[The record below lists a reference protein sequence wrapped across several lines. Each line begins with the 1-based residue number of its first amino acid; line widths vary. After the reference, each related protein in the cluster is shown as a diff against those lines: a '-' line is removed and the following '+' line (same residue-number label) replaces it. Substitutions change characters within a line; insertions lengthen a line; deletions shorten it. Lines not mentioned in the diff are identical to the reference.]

1 MDQTFLQ
8 AIPLLAGLSAEERAD
23 LSRTLVRREL
33 APHEPL
39 FWVGDAGSDFYI
51 VGSGHIAISC
61 PDHSGREITL
71 ATLKAGDFLGE
82 ISLLDGGPRTATA
95 RAAGSGAASVL
106 ALGRDAFQQFIR
118 RCPSAAV
125 HVMAVLGRRQRE
137 TVDRLRGIR
146 SLDEVMQDRATP
158 WQKVANAIAALA
170 GGQRF
175 LLAHAICFG
184 SWIAL
189 NLTMKKGAA
198 PDPFPFPFLCFWA
211 SVEAIF
217 LSLFIMISQNLQ
229 AQKDRVRT
237 ELDYQV
243 AMKVQLEIMQLHQKM
258 DRLPEEL
265 LARLATE
272 PGCPQPGFS
281 QSPHAEPV
289 RVPA

>member
-1 MDQTFLQ
+1 MDSTSLQ
-8 AIPLLAGLSAEERAD
+8 AIPLLAGLTADERAD
-23 LSRTLVRREL
+23 LSRTLVRRDL
-33 APHEPL
+33 AAHEPL
-39 FWVGDAGSDFYI
+39 FWVGDAGSDFFI
-51 VGSGHIAISC
+51 VRSGHIAIGC
-61 PDHSGREITL
+61 PDHSGKEITL
-71 ATLKAGDFLGE
+71 ATLNAGDFLGE

-95 RAAGSGAASVL
+95 RAAAGGASVL
-106 ALGRDAFQQFIR
+106 ALGRDEFQQFIR

-146 SLDEVMQDRATP
+146 SLDEVMQDRTTR
-158 WQKVANAIAALA
+158 WHRVANAIAAMA
-170 GGQRF
+170 GGRRF
-175 LLAHAICFG
+175 LLTHAICFG

-189 NLTMKKGAA
+189 NLTMVKGAA

-211 SVEAIF
+211 SVESIF
-217 LSLFIMISQNLQ
+217 LALFIMISQNLQ

-265 LARLATE
+265 LARLVSE
-272 PGCPQPGFS
+272 PGCPQPGL
-281 QSPHAEPV
+281 AERLDPAPV
-289 RVPA
+289 RVSA